1 MQPDLGAKYI
11 ALLLRLLLKLQLI
24 LQIQLIRE
32 LTDLKV

>member
-11 ALLLRLLLKLQLI
+11 VLLLRLLLKLLLI
-24 LQIQLIRE
+24 LLIQLRE